1 MTKKQIQQE
10 LKKVINETQK
20 RPKLCE
26 KLKDKKIS
34 QLGEL
39 LLFTQVLIRKIK
51 SGRHNVL
58 DEVVYRKT
66 INFYCG

>member
-34 QLGEL
+34 QRPPLRCRRSE
-39 LLFTQVLIRKIK
+39 
-51 SGRHNVL
+51 
-58 DEVVYRKT
+58 
-66 INFYCG
+66 